1 MIKKYRFYAIVLLAT
16 VLSACNTMNSKPV
29 PPPEP
34 IAGKAQEISRNQ
46 TSGLQR
52 MWNETAVVYGSPM
65 NAQQIIEQRAE
76 KAGARYYNVIALNE
90 FSLPGQWRVTA
101 TLYR

>member
-1 MIKKYRFYAIVLLAT
+1 MKKYRFCAIALLTT
-16 VLSACNTMNSKPV
+16 VVSACNTLDSKPV

-34 IAGKAQEISRNQ
+34 IAGKAQEIRRNQ

-52 MWNETAVVYGSPM
+52 MWNETAIVYGSPM
-65 NAQQIIEQRAE
+65 NAQEVIEKRAE
-76 KAGARYYNVIALNE
+76 KAGARYYNVIAINE